1 MERTL
6 LSRSDYDVVVARDG
20 REAVKQA
27 IDHNPDLI
35 ILDVVM
41 PNMDGFEACRE
52 LRRLEPT
59 RDIPVI
65 MVTTRGEGH
74 HVENGFEVGCNDYV
88 TKPISGPV
96 ESPQPDRRVGV
107 VMTTNEELAAEN
119 EALRARIESMKAAA
133 EEQMANMASLYIA
146 VNSLHAALDRTAVLA
161 SVQDV
166 VTTLIGSE
174 EMAIFEVD
182 RDHRRLSLLAS
193 QGIDAGRYQ
202 DVTLGN
208 GLIGTSASTGE
219 AVIRK
224 EGGSTERDGDDA
236 ITACVPMK
244 IGQRVLGVI
253 AIFRLLP
260 HKGELISV
268 DLDLLDLLSTH
279 AAVALLFTRLYSEMD
294 HPVGVP
300 L

>member
-1 MERTL
+1 MATYE
-6 LSRSDYDVVVARDG
+6 
-20 REAVKQA
+20 Q
-27 IDHNPDLI
+27 
-35 ILDVVM
+35 
-41 PNMDGFEACRE
+41 
-52 LRRLEPT
+52 
-59 RDIPVI
+59 
-65 MVTTRGEGH
+65 
-74 HVENGFEVGCNDYV
+74 
-88 TKPISGPV
+88 
-96 ESPQPDRRVGV
+96 
-107 VMTTNEELAAEN
+107 LATEN
-119 EALRARIESMKAAA
+119 ESLRARIESMKAAA
-133 EEQMANMASLYIA
+133 EVQMANMASLYIA

-182 RDHRRLSLLAS
+182 GDHRRLNLLAS
-193 QGIDAGRYQ
+193 QGIEPGRYQ
-202 DVTLGN
+202 QVDLGQ
-208 GLIGTSASTGE
+208 GLIGTAASTGE
-219 AVIRK
+219 SVIRT
-224 EGGSTERDGDDA
+224 EGGSVDRQGDDA
-236 ITACVPMK
+236 ITACIPMK

-260 HKGELISV
+260 HKGGLNSV

>member
-1 MERTL
+1 MATYE
-6 LSRSDYDVVVARDG
+6 
-20 REAVKQA
+20 Q
-27 IDHNPDLI
+27 
-35 ILDVVM
+35 
-41 PNMDGFEACRE
+41 
-52 LRRLEPT
+52 
-59 RDIPVI
+59 
-65 MVTTRGEGH
+65 
-74 HVENGFEVGCNDYV
+74 
-88 TKPISGPV
+88 
-96 ESPQPDRRVGV
+96 
-107 VMTTNEELAAEN
+107 LATEN
-119 EALRARIESMKAAA
+119 ESLRARIESMKAAA

-174 EMAIFEVD
+174 EMAICEVD
-182 RDHRRLSLLAS
+182 GDHRRLHLLAS
-193 QGIDAGRYQ
+193 QGIEPGRYQ
-202 DVTLGN
+202 QVDLGQ
-208 GLIGTSASTGE
+208 GLIGTAASTSE
-219 AVIRK
+219 SVIRT
-224 EGGSTERDGDDA
+224 EGGSVDRQGDDA
-236 ITACVPMK
+236 ITACIPMK

-260 HKGELISV
+260 HKGGLNSV

>member
-1 MERTL
+1 MAT
-6 LSRSDYDVVVARDG
+6 
-20 REAVKQA
+20 
-27 IDHNPDLI
+27 H
-35 ILDVVM
+35 
-41 PNMDGFEACRE
+41 
-52 LRRLEPT
+52 
-59 RDIPVI
+59 
-65 MVTTRGEGH
+65 
-74 HVENGFEVGCNDYV
+74 
-88 TKPISGPV
+88 
-96 ESPQPDRRVGV
+96 
-107 VMTTNEELAAEN
+107 EELTAEN
-119 EALRARIESMKAAA
+119 EALHARIESMKAAA

-182 RDHRRLSLLAS
+182 RDHRHVNLLAS
-193 QGIDAGRYQ
+193 QGVETGRYQ
-202 DVTLGN
+202 QVRLGD
-208 GLIGTSASTGE
+208 GIIGTSASTGE
-219 AVIRK
+219 AVIRTQ
-224 EGGSTERDGDDA
+224 GGSVDGQGDDA
-236 ITACVPMK
+236 ITACIPMK

-260 HKGELISV
+260 HKGGLTSV

-279 AAVALLFTRLYSEMD
+279 AAVALLFTRLYSEME